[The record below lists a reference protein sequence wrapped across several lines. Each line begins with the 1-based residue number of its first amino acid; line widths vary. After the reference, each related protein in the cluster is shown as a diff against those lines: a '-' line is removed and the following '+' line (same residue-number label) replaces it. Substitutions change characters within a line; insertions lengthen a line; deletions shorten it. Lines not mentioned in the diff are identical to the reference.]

1 MSSWKRAD
9 FDRAFPPD
17 RSAQPDPEIRL
28 YIFAG
33 PDESG
38 SRDLASRAVKALAD
52 RSDPLSVTD
61 IAASDLAGDPGR
73 LPDEAASVPMFGGTR
88 VILVT
93 GAGDAAA
100 EAARLLLDAPV
111 AGNPVVYVSGD
122 LAKTNGLRKLAEEHP
137 RARFLFSYPLDAR
150 DAGRWLLG
158 AAGALGLKPEPG
170 VGERLVAAADGD
182 VGVLARELEKFA
194 LYLDATP
201 EAPKRLS
208 AADFAR
214 LGADS
219 AEDDQNALVQA
230 ITIGD
235 LITLERQLSLLAGS
249 SAIPVLRAMAR
260 RLLLLAD
267 LRAAVDSGL
276 QARAA
281 VDRVRPPVFWKDK
294 DLLADSLSAWPER
307 RIRIGLSAMLAA
319 EEAIKT
325 PNSVGDA
332 LGWQALLEM
341 AVRQR
346 HGV

>member
-9 FDRAFPPD
+9 FDRAFPQD
-17 RSAQPDPEIRL
+17 RNARPDPEVRL

-38 SRDLASRAVKALAD
+38 SRELATRAVKALAD
-52 RSDPLSVTD
+52 PTDPLSVTD
-61 IAASDLAGDPGR
+61 LAASDLAGDPGR
-73 LPDEAASVPMFGGTR
+73 LPDEAASVPMFGGSR
-88 VILVT
+88 VIRVT
-93 GAGDAAA
+93 GAGDAAS
-100 EAARLLLDAPV
+100 EAARLLLDAPA
-111 AGNPVVYVSGD
+111 AGNPVLFVSGD
-122 LAKTNGLRKLAEEHP
+122 LSKTNSLRKLAEEHP

-150 DAGRWLLG
+150 DAGRWLAG
-158 AAGALGLKPEPG
+158 AAAALGLKPEPG

-194 LYLDATP
+194 LYLDAAP
-201 EAPKRLS
+201 EAPKRLT

-230 ITIGD
+230 ITTGD
-235 LITLERQLSLLAGS
+235 LKTVDRQLSLLAGS

-267 LRAAVDSGL
+267 LRSAVDTGL
-276 QARAA
+276 QPRAA

-294 DLLADSLSAWPER
+294 DMLADNLPAWPER
-307 RIRIGLSAMLAA
+307 RIRTGLSAMLAA
-319 EEAIKT
+319 EEVIKT
-325 PNSVGDA
+325 PGSAGDTH
-332 LGWQALLEM
+332 GWQALLSL
-341 AVRQR
+341 AVRQGR
-346 HGV
+346 S